1 VSSLGLKPPTEW
13 LEMMLVA
20 AFEGGLTDY
29 GPQELTNLLA
39 SLGRLRFAP
48 EYAWMDL
55 FWAVSFYKL
64 GQFKPQELVCIL
76 SAAVKIGHQPP
87 PDWLAMYLK
96 VVGRIMLHCISAREG
111 TQGDQHGPRS
121 RSILSDR
128 FSKQQRWLVEA
139 DDLGSPLD
147 LHGYSRILTSLAA
160 LEVSP
165 SKRWMAAFFQATKP
179 LLHSWQGS
187 SSSSG
192 SSRRNDEQGSATSN
206 DGGGESLLH
215 STVRRSSTLSETEHG
230 WQSEGSLHAV
240 IADTGGQACAEQHQP
255 GVLLGLACARGAGA
269 PKACELENEESSSTA
284 DAGKP
289 GAQDGVNGPVGSLGA
304 HKEHDHYGSPQG
316 LLEDEEVR
324 KRATTKSS
332 SSLHVSSKFGLVFEG
347 LLTGLA
353 VLHVQPPEDWL
364 DAFFDASLPHV
375 PYMHHRNLDGLA
387 YSIAALEIR
396 PRPAWAS
403 ALVDAIEQQLTQAQA
418 QGEKV
423 DRTSLG
429 KSLFGIHWLEG
440 PNSPVYQRW
449 RDADWIGSALELY
462 AYKRRPVGRR
472 QRVVKH

>member
-1 VSSLGLKPPTEW
+1 MHIQDQADYSLPQGMPLRKRSHQGWSLSSAMH
-13 LEMMLVA
+13 LE
-20 AFEGGLTDY
+20 
-29 GPQELTNLLA
+29 Q
-39 SLGRLRFAP
+39 
-48 EYAWMDL
+48 
-55 FWAVSFYKL
+55 
-64 GQFKPQELVCIL
+64 
-76 SAAVKIGHQPP
+76 
-87 PDWLAMYLK
+87 
-96 VVGRIMLHCISAREG
+96 
-111 TQGDQHGPRS
+111 
-121 RSILSDR
+121 
-128 FSKQQRWLVEA
+128 
-139 DDLGSPLD
+139 
-147 LHGYSRILTSLAA
+147 
-160 LEVSP
+160 
-165 SKRWMAAFFQATKP
+165 RWMAAFFQATKP

-364 DAFFDASLPHV
+364 DAFFGC
-375 PYMHHRNLDGLA
+375 NW
-387 YSIAALEIR
+387 
-396 PRPAWAS
+396 RPAYRY
-403 ALVDAIEQQLTQAQA
+403 VLTKPPP
-418 QGEKV
+418 G
-423 DRTSLG
+423 LM
-429 KSLFGIHWLEG
+429 
-440 PNSPVYQRW
+440 P
-449 RDADWIGSALELY
+449 
-462 AYKRRPVGRR
+462 
-472 QRVVKH
+472 